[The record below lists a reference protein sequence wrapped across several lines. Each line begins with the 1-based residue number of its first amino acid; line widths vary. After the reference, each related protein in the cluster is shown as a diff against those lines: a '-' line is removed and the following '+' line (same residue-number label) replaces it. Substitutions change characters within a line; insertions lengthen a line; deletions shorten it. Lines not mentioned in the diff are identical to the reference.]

1 MMMYYIGWLRAWY
14 FFFYHVPPTNIG
26 WSDIDII
33 ACICQILQV
42 REQGPQ
48 KGEAN
53 PYLEELQKL
62 EEQAKQKGLG
72 RWSKASVLSSVIF
85 VMQQR
90 RLHSFFSLVKNLI
103 WSLFKND
110 VEAFVYIVQLV

>member
-1 MMMYYIGWLRAWY
+1 MGKGIW
-14 FFFYHVPPTNIG
+14 FPNYHIAFN
-26 WSDIDII
+26 II
-33 ACICQILQV
+33 AWLNINNMPCTCQIQQV
-42 REQGPQ
+42 REVRGEQGQQ

-53 PYLEELQKL
+53 PNLGDLQKL